1 MGYTN
6 DSNPFGDTNLH
17 QQFVWKKKTEKEGLP
32 KVSKSDRAERD
43 QHFYD
48 EIEKVRRRRSER
60 EAEQEE
66 QERLRSEEARLREAE
81 QYADW
86 HQKEETF
93 HLEQAR
99 IRSKIRLVEGR
110 EKPIDIL
117 AKNILL
123 LAKEGEVEEKG
134 SKVNVRESR
143 VRDVCEFQR
152 HH

>member
-17 QQFVWKKKTEKEGLP
+17 QQFVWKKKVEKDGHFAEER
-32 KVSKSDRAERD
+32 KVSKSEKAERD
-43 QHFYD
+43 RHFYD

-66 QERLRSEEARLREAE
+66 QERLRAEEARLREAE

-99 IRSKIRLVEGR
+99 VRSKIRLVEGR

-123 LAKEGEVEEKG
+123 LAKEGEAEESG
-134 SKVNVRESR
+134 SKVNEGGL
-143 VRDVCEFQR
+143 
-152 HH
+152 

>member
-1 MGYTN
+1 VGYTN

-17 QQFVWKKKTEKEGLP
+17 QQFVWKKKEEKDGRSAEER
-32 KVSKSDRAERD
+32 KASKSEKAERD
-43 QHFYD
+43 RHFYD

-66 QERLRSEEARLREAE
+66 QERLRAEEARLREAE

-86 HQKEETF
+86 HQKEESF

-99 IRSKIRLVEGR
+99 VRSKIRLVEGR

-123 LAKEGEVEEKG
+123 LAKEGEAEESG
-134 SKVNVRESR
+134 SKVYDSY
-143 VRDVCEFQR
+143 
-152 HH
+152 H

>member
-1 MGYTN
+1 M
-6 DSNPFGDTNLH
+6 
-17 QQFVWKKKTEKEGLP
+17 
-32 KVSKSDRAERD
+32 
-43 QHFYD
+43 
-48 EIEKVRRRRSER
+48 RRRRDER

-66 QERLRSEEARLREAE
+66 QERLRAEEARLREAE

-99 IRSKIRLVEGR
+99 VRSKIRLVEGR

-123 LAKEGEVEEKG
+123 LAKEGEEEEDA
-134 SKVNVRESR
+134 SKVRENPPSYSCVEPSLYR
-143 VRDVCEFQR
+143 CVEPVKE
-152 HH
+152 HHLSGARLAWRLCLF